1 MIKRFHSESNSYKG
15 EEHPNDSLDD
25 EIKPSWLPYGNP
37 INYKKIYIL
46 K

>member
-25 EIKPSWLPYGNP
+25 EINP